1 MPDLDGALMGR
12 EYRVEA
18 LVSARRLISRA
29 AAQLDALLVKPG
41 EDRRPVDLTRPE
53 PHHPLGEARAAALG
67 ALAVPRLVLSGS
79 LRPVALAVVA
89 CPALAG
95 LACRLRARHDA
106 PGAVDGRVEQGVGV
120 GRLDAAENHRRLVH
134 GGAEKAFLAGSAGR
148 AAARI
153 HPDVAT
159 VVRFAP

>member
-1 MPDLDGALMGR
+1 MRR

-67 ALAVPRLVLSGS
+67 ALAVPRLVLSGA
-79 LRPVALAVVA
+79 LRPVALAVGA

-95 LACRLRARHDA
+95 LARRLRATHD
-106 PGAVDGRVEQGVGV
+106 PPRAV
-120 GRLDAAENHRRLVH
+120 
-134 GGAEKAFLAGSAGR
+134 GGQA
-148 AAARI
+148 
-153 HPDVAT
+153 D
-159 VVRFAP
+159 